1 MTATPNHQIR
11 STFALLIF
19 IIFAH
24 VAILLPQNN
33 QRAEVSRSYAVTT
46 CPGPIN
52 GARSVALLPAKSVGI
67 RDLTRKS
74 SGFTKPA
81 TGTPKNSR

>member
-1 MTATPNHQIR
+1 MTVAPNNSHQTR
-11 STFALLIF
+11 SVFALLIF

-33 QRAEVSRSYAVTT
+33 QTTEVSRSYAVTT

-52 GARSVALLPAKSVGI
+52 GARSIALLPSK
-67 RDLTRKS
+67 
-74 SGFTKPA
+74 
-81 TGTPKNSR
+81 